1 MDSKY
6 SISEPK
12 EVISSDYLGTFLVR
26 QNANQYACKKKTD
39 TEKWWAIGMIANE
52 GTYWH
57 PLIVSNTKT
66 YCYSYSDNYNNGNP
80 LSDKTASFDYNG
92 TTYYASFGAYGSNT
106 VVPTNASIPVYSE
119 TKSSDISHMAQI
131 LLGLHLQNGGTLPSG
146 EDSSGNYQKVD
157 YLRINW
163 ENKSESLK
171 TPIDKGNLNKMDK
184 AISDLCANLDIAHTE
199 SEVKKLDK
207 SSANKL
213 LSETPTWDAE
223 TGILTFKF
231 FDGTSFNVD
240 FNVEKI
246 PVSFSMD
253 SNGVITMTTDDGTEW
268 TADVSKLIQDY
279 TFNNGPRISFAKTK
293 KKDGYDVSADL
304 VKGSITEEYLE
315 KNYLANIISNVNAS
329 NSNASNAAT
338 SATNA
343 ANDAKLAQS
352 YAIGRSG
359 IRDGEDTDNA
369 KYYSEQASKAKQE
382 LLNSMNIAGRGL
394 TVEYDADSQ
403 RNVFAL
409 ARECVQI
416 TDWNTQFY
424 TGFYGSSVSANG
436 VPSDAANYGTAFF
449 GIVLQATDS
458 ANRSSVIYQ
467 TGMVYKNSRTDFS
480 GIKKYERVYAQGQW
494 SSWEDTNSFRDEDKT
509 NLDNLVS
516 QIGNHYLKKDVPEN
530 AVFTDTVYDD
540 TKVKESISQQSTEIT
555 DIKMLGWSVPKEC
568 PIQNEVNGNQFV
580 QRVGRVDLGS
590 LDWRYDGGTND
601 RFITDNLKNVKRPS
615 SNDVICNI
623 FLQSYKAV
631 STNSLLSVADNYLVA
646 YSSGNVISIR
656 NTSYTNPT
664 EFKNA
669 MQGQYLYYELATS
682 IAITID
688 GNEIGETVSDVRKK
702 TTVNL
707 LNPTLQT
714 TTSNE
719 VTCTNNGDGTYT
731 LNGTASGKAVFHL
744 QTNIIENLQGLLPLK
759 LVGNVPNSNI
769 ILQYSNFVNNAFY
782 DMGNGVIITKAF
794 DSATFKDACIDVEIK
809 SGDTANNVLIK
820 PMITTNLLATYE
832 DFVPYTGDSGS
843 LNGDVA
849 DLRADVD
856 NLVEL
861 GEDITD
867 TTMSYKTG
875 WLKKVIDG
883 VSSKVFAFAHAKT
896 VYSDFTNKLTLE
908 DKVKTKKIQIFAD
921 ATADYYREIEPIA
934 GDVSI
939 LTPPIVVNGSEN
951 SYDPSGGESIS
962 GENYTYSQKNDTTLD
977 ILDSLISSAQTTS
990 GIKVNPRD
998 STSFGG
1004 GYYRV
1009 TGTATADVTIPLYSV
1024 SNPSSDAIWFAGN
1037 ISPSMSANTFYYLIS
1052 DTEGNSVE
1060 IGTDEAKTGSVKL
1073 GTHSGTVTVSLVVKS
1088 GIKVTL
1094 NAVVR
1099 AGYKKQ
1105 YTFYDI
1111 GSRKYSDK
1119 IDNVADA
1126 VLDVKSTANFS
1137 HNIPRIV
1144 PKDITSYITD
1154 GTFYKRLNGTDGFEL
1169 FEDIY
1174 VGDYIKMSRA
1184 ITCPDST
1191 NGTAGSQYVT
1201 IAGLDTMMYNGEDGK
1216 YVNYHH
1222 AVMVPGQGFGGTQHF
1237 GRHAMNATN
1246 TTTGGYSGSVM
1257 DQSVLGAV
1265 ATEGSTASGATINQQ
1280 LYAEFGNHLKTTD
1293 ELLSN
1298 SINETGV
1305 NRCGTADG
1313 CSNNWEWA
1321 MKQAVLMSEIEVY
1334 GSTIWSS
1341 SGYDTGNAKMQLPL
1355 FAHSRSAMNNRTAWY
1370 WLKDAASSR
1379 AFCACYSDGNA
1390 DYYGV
1395 TIARGGVRPRFIIAA

>member
-12 EVISSDYLGTFLVR
+12 EVLSSDYLGTFLAR

-39 TEKWWAIGMIANE
+39 TEEWWAIGMIAND

-57 PLIVSNTKT
+57 PMIVSNTEA

-80 LSDKTASFDYNG
+80 LSNKTASFDYNG
-92 TTYYASFGAYGSNT
+92 TTYYASFGAYGSST
-106 VVPTNASIPVYSE
+106 VAPTNVSIPVYSE
-119 TKSSDISHMAQI
+119 TKSSDISHMSQI
-131 LLGLHLQNGGTLPSG
+131 LLGLHLKDGGTLPSG

-184 AISDLCANLDIAHTE
+184 AIADLCANLDIAHTE

-213 LSETPTWDAE
+213 LSETPTWNAE

-231 FDGTSFNVD
+231 FDGTQFSVD

-253 SNGVITMTTDDGTEW
+253 SNGVITMTTSDGTKW
-268 TADVSKLIQDY
+268 TADISKIIPTY
-279 TFNNGPRISFAKTK
+279 VFNNGERVTISETTGSDGAKNVT
-293 KKDGYDVSADL
+293 ADL
-304 VKGSITEEYLE
+304 VKGSITDEYIATDFLTQI
-315 KNYLANIISNVNAS
+315 KNNVSSANSSATS
-329 NSNASNAAT
+329 AAA

-352 YAIGRSG
+352 YAIGSSG

-369 KYYSEQASKAKQE
+369 KYYSQQASNAKQE
-382 LLNSMNIAGRGL
+382 ILDSMNIAGRGL

-424 TGFYGSSVSANG
+424 TGFYGSVVSANG

-458 ANRSSVIYQ
+458 ANRSSVVYQ
-467 TGMVYKNSRTDFS
+467 TGIVYKNSRTDFS

-540 TKVKESISQQSTEIT
+540 TEINTRISNLDKIKADKKE
-555 DIKMLGWSVPKEC
+555 
-568 PIQNEVNGNQFV
+568 
-580 QRVGRVDLGS
+580 
-590 LDWRYDGGTND
+590 
-601 RFITDNLKNVKRPS
+601 
-615 SNDVICNI
+615 
-623 FLQSYKAV
+623 
-631 STNSLLSVADNYLVA
+631 
-646 YSSGNVISIR
+646 
-656 NTSYTNPT
+656 
-664 EFKNA
+664 
-669 MQGQYLYYELATS
+669 
-682 IAITID
+682 
-688 GNEIGETVSDVRKK
+688 

-707 LNPTLQT
+707 LNPTLET
-714 TTSNE
+714 TTVNGI
-719 VTCTNNGDGTYT
+719 TCTNNGDGTYT
-731 LNGTASGKAVFHL
+731 LNGTASADANFF
-744 QTNIIENLQGLLPLK
+744 LQGYYKSQTPIINK
-759 LVGNVPNSNI
+759 VGRFKVVVLDNKHSGKVRFQIYHNETILSVLNDILTVTQDTLITLFNI
-769 ILQYSNFVNNAFY
+769 QTVK
-782 DMGNGVIITKAF
+782 GVTY
-794 DSATFKDACIDVEIK
+794 
-809 SGDTANNVLIK
+809 NNVLVK
-820 PMITTNLLATYE
+820 PMITTNLNATYD

-843 LNGDVA
+843 LNSDVA
-849 DLRADVD
+849 DLRANVD
-856 NLVEL
+856 N
-861 GEDITD
+861 
-867 TTMSYKTG
+867 
-875 WLKKVIDG
+875 
-883 VSSKVFAFAHAKT
+883 
-896 VYSDFTNKLTLE
+896 LE
-908 DKVKTKKIQIFAD
+908 DKVKTKKIQIFAN
-921 ATADYYREIEPIA
+921 ATTDYYREIEPIE

-962 GENYTYSQKNDTTLD
+962 GENYTYGKKNETMLD

-990 GIKVNPRD
+990 GIKVTPRNLA
-998 STSFGG
+998 SFGG
-1004 GYYRV
+1004 NYYRV
-1009 TGTATADVTIPLYSV
+1009 SGTATADVTIPLYSV
-1024 SNPSSDAIWFAGN
+1024 SNPLSDALWFAGN
-1037 ISPSMSANTFYYLIS
+1037 ISPSMSENTFYYLIS
-1052 DTEGNSVE
+1052 DTAGNSVE
-1060 IGTDEAKTGSVKL
+1060 IGTDEAKTQSVKL
-1073 GTHSGTVTVSLVVKS
+1073 GTHSGMVTVSLVVKS
-1088 GIKVTL
+1088 GTKVTL

-1099 AGYKKQ
+1099 GGYKKQ
-1105 YTFYDI
+1105 YSYYDI
-1111 GSRKYSDK
+1111 ASQKYSDK

-1126 VLDVKSTANFS
+1126 VLDVKKTANFS
-1137 HNIPRIV
+1137 HNIPRNV
-1144 PKDITSYITD
+1144 PKDITSYIAD

-1191 NGTAGSQYVT
+1191 NGTVGSQYVT
-1201 IAGLDTMMYNGEDGK
+1201 IAGLNTMMYNGEEGK

-1222 AVMVPGQGFGGTQHF
+1222 AVMVPGQGFEGTQHF
-1237 GRHAMNATN
+1237 GRRAMNATN
-1246 TTTGGYSGSVM
+1246 TTEGGYVGSAM

-1265 ATEGSTASGATINQQ
+1265 VTEGSTESGATINQQ
-1280 LYAEFGNHLKTTD
+1280 LYAEFGSHLKTTD

-1298 SINETGV
+1298 SINTTGT
-1305 NRCGTADG
+1305 NRFGTADG
-1313 CSNNWEWA
+1313 CSNKWA
-1321 MKQAVLMSEIEVY
+1321 WGMRQAVLMSEVEVY
-1334 GSTIWSS
+1334 GSIVWSS
-1341 SGYDTGNAKMQLPL
+1341 SGFDTGNARMQLPL
-1355 FAHSRSAMNNRTAWY
+1355 FAHSRGAMNNRTSWY
-1370 WLKDAASSR
+1370 WLKDVASS
-1379 AFCACYSDGNA
+1379 AFFCGCNDGGYA
-1390 DYYGV
+1390 WYGG
-1395 TIARGGVRPRFIIAA
+1395 AGGKWGCVRPRFILS

>member
-6 SISEPK
+6 SINEPQ
-12 EVISSDYLGTFLVR
+12 EVLSSDYLGTFLIR

-39 TEKWWAIGMIANE
+39 TEEWWAIGMIAND

-57 PLIVSNTKT
+57 PLIVSNTEA

-80 LSDKTASFDYNG
+80 LSNKTASFDYNG
-92 TTYYASFGAYGSNT
+92 TTYYASFGAYGSIGGS
-106 VVPTNASIPVYSE
+106 VSTNVSIPVYSE

-131 LLGLHLQNGGTLPSG
+131 LLGLHLQDGGTLPSG

-184 AISDLCANLDIAHTE
+184 AIDDLCKNLDVAHTE

-279 TFNNGPRISFAKTK
+279 NFNNGLRISFTKTK
-293 KKDGYDVSADL
+293 NEDGYEVSADL

-315 KNYLANIISNVNAS
+315 ENYLANIISNVNAS
-329 NSNASNAAT
+329 NTNATNAAT

-352 YAIGRSG
+352 YAIGSSG

-369 KYYSEQASKAKQE
+369 KYYSQQASKAKQE
-382 LLNSMNIAGRGL
+382 ILDSMNIAGRGL

-458 ANRSSVIYQ
+458 ANRSSVVYQ
-467 TGMVYKNSRTDFS
+467 TGIVYKNSRTDFS

-509 NLDNLVS
+509 NLDNLVL
-516 QIGNHYLKKDVPEN
+516 QIGNHYVKKDVPEN

-540 TKVKESISQQSTEIT
+540 TEVKESISAQSTEIT

-568 PIQNEVNGNQFV
+568 PVQNEVNGNQFI
-580 QRVGRVDLGS
+580 QKVGRVDLGS
-590 LDWRYDGGTND
+590 LAWRYDGTSGHERFRSSALSLIKPPELNSVLANIYTNGY
-601 RFITDNLKNVKRPS
+601 I
-615 SNDVICNI
+615 
-623 FLQSYKAV
+623 
-631 STNSLLSVADNYLVA
+631 TNSANGTYLHANDKSIAVDTDRTVYVYNSA
-646 YSSGNVISIR
+646 YTDASS
-656 NTSYTNPT
+656 
-664 EFKNA
+664 FKSA
-669 MQGQYLYYELATS
+669 MQGQYLYYELATP
-682 IAITID
+682 ITTTID
-688 GNEIGETVSDVRKK
+688 GNEIGETVSDVRKE

-707 LNPTLQT
+707 LNPTLET
-714 TTSNE
+714 TIIND

-731 LNGTASGKAVFHL
+731 LNGTASADANFFIQGKYAS
-744 QTNIIENLQGLLPLK
+744 QKPIINKAGRFK
-759 LVGNVPNSNI
+759 LVLLDRIYTNLRIQLYHNTTILNVTNNI
-769 ILQYSNFVNNAFY
+769 VT
-782 DMGNGVIITKAF
+782 ITQ
-794 DSATFKDACIDVEIK
+794 DALLTLFNIQAVK
-809 SGDTANNVLIK
+809 GTTYNNVVIK
-820 PMITTNLLATYE
+820 PMLTTNLSATYD
-832 DFVPYTGDSGS
+832 DFVPYTGDTGS
-843 LNGDVA
+843 LNDDVA
-849 DLRADVD
+849 DLRTNVD
-856 NLVEL
+856 NL
-861 GEDITD
+861 EDF
-867 TTMSYKTG
+867 
-875 WLKKVIDG
+875 LQ
-883 VSSKVFAFAHAKT
+883 
-896 VYSDFTNKLTLE
+896 
-908 DKVKTKKIQIFAD
+908 TKKLRIFVD
-921 ATADYYREIEPIA
+921 KSDSDYYREIEP
-934 GDVSI
+934 VSGNPEI
-939 LTPPIVVNGSEN
+939 KTPPIIVKGSAN
-951 SYDPSGGESIS
+951 SYSSDSDNDIVGED
-962 GENYTYSQKNDTTLD
+962 YSYAQKRDVNLN

-990 GIKVNPRD
+990 GIKVTPRN
-998 STSFGG
+998 STGFGG
-1004 GYYRV
+1004 NYYRV
-1009 TGTATADVTIPLYSV
+1009 SGTATEDVTIPLYSV
-1024 SNPSSDAIWFAGN
+1024 SNPLSDALWFAGN
-1037 ISPSMSANTFYYLIS
+1037 ISSSMSANTFYYLIS
-1052 DTEGNSVE
+1052 DTAGNSVE
-1060 IGTDEAKTGSVKL
+1060 IGTDEAKTQSVKL

-1088 GIKVTL
+1088 GTKVTL

-1099 AGYKKQ
+1099 GSYKKQ
-1105 YTFYDI
+1105 YTFYDVANQ
-1111 GSRKYSDK
+1111 KYSDK
-1119 IDNVADA
+1119 IDNVVDA
-1126 VLDVKSTANFS
+1126 VLDVKNTANFS

-1144 PKDITSYITD
+1144 PKDLTSYITD

-1191 NGTAGSQYVT
+1191 GGIVGSQYVT
-1201 IAGLDTMMYNGEDGK
+1201 IAGLDTMMYNGEGDK
-1216 YVNYHH
+1216 FVNYHH

-1246 TTTGGYSGSVM
+1246 TAAGGYAGSAM

-1280 LYAEFGNHLKTTD
+1280 LYAEFGSHLKTTD

-1298 SINETGV
+1298 GINATGI
-1305 NRCGTADG
+1305 NRFGTADG
-1313 CSNNWEWA
+1313 CSNNWAWN
-1321 MKQAVLMSEIEVY
+1321 MRQAVLMSEAEVY
-1334 GSTIWSS
+1334 GVTVWSS

-1355 FAHSRSAMNNRTAWY
+1355 FANNRNAMNNRSSWY
-1370 WLKDAASSR
+1370 WLKDVASS
-1379 AFCACYSDGNA
+1379 ASFCVCNISGNA
-1390 DYYGV
+1390 HYNDAGNTWNY
-1395 TIARGGVRPRFIIAA
+1395 VRPRFILS